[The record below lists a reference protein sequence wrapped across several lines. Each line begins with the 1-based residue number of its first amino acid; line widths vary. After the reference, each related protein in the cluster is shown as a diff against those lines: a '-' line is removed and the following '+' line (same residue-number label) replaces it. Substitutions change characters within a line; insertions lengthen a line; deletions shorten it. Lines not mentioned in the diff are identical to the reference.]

1 MPSAL
6 IAPEAAR
13 RLDGGDLVEIEIEN
27 GLQSFAGGAI
37 AGGFGKRLEPVAV
50 LGLFAPLIALLVR
63 ALGGRSVL
71 AAAFAPAE
79 RAATT
84 PDP

>member
-1 MPSAL
+1 MFVCCAL
-6 IAPEAAR
+6 EEFVLGRFPLE
-13 RLDGGDLVEIEIEN
+13 LLV
-27 GLQSFAGGAI
+27 
-37 AGGFGKRLEPVAV
+37 FGCEPVAV